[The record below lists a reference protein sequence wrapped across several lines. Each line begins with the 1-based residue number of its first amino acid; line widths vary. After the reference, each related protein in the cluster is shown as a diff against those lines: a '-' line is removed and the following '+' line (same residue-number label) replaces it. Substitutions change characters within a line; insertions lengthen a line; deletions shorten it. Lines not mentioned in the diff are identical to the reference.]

1 MTAMPRLIAFYL
13 PQYYPIPENDAF
25 WGKGFTEWTNTAKA
39 RRRFPGHYQPHVPAD
54 LGFYDL
60 RVAETRREQA
70 DLARQYGIEG
80 FCYYHYWFG
89 NGKRVLERPFAE
101 VRSSGEPD
109 YPFCLCWANETWSG
123 VWHGAENRV
132 LIEQQY
138 PGAEDDQRH
147 FDELLPAFLD
157 ARYMKVDGKPIFA
170 VYRPFKMDDPKA
182 TLVRWRDMA
191 VKAGLPGIYFVGV
204 CSPGQP
210 NPEDHGFDAS
220 IFNAN
225 APLRSWGSWKNP
237 VTLFKNAAM
246 RRLGVPTIHDYEKSI
261 KYFLPDSLPA
271 TRFPSVINGWDNS
284 PRSGERG
291 LVLTGATPQLFG
303 SALKK
308 AFDLTREHSQQTDGR
323 LVFLKSWNEW
333 AEGNHLE
340 PDLKYGHQFLE
351 AIAAELKD
359 EQTRVGS
366 ASAARPVHG
375 TQG

>member
-1 MTAMPRLIAFYL
+1 MTAMPRLLAFYL

-60 RVAETRREQA
+60 RVAETRQEQA
-70 DLARQYGIEG
+70 NLARQYGIEG

-109 YPFCLCWANETWSG
+109 FPFCLCWANETWSG

-138 PGAEDDQRH
+138 PGAEDDARH
-147 FDELLPAFLD
+147 FAELLPAFQD
-157 ARYMKVDGKPIFA
+157 ARYMKVDGKPIFV

-182 TLVRWRDMA
+182 TIARWRAMA
-191 VKAGLPGIYFVGV
+191 SAAGLAGIYFVGV

-210 NPEDHGFDAS
+210 SPEDHGFDAS

-246 RRLGVPTIHDYEKSI
+246 RRLGVPTIHDYQKSI
-261 KYFLPDSLPA
+261 QYFLPDTLRP
-271 TRFPSVINGWDNS
+271 TCYPSVINGWDNS

-303 SALKK
+303 NALKK
-308 AFDLTREHSQQTDGR
+308 AFDLTRERAQSDDAR

-340 PDLKYGHQFLE
+340 PDLKDGHQYLE
-351 AIAAELKD
+351 AIATELQKERARLGQTTARTVPAEVL
-359 EQTRVGS
+359 V
-366 ASAARPVHG
+366 
-375 TQG
+375 

>member
-1 MTAMPRLIAFYL
+1 MPVMPRLIAFYL

-60 RVAETRREQA
+60 RVAETRQQQA

-109 YPFCLCWANETWSG
+109 FPFCLCWANETWSG

-132 LIEQQY
+132 LIEQTY
-138 PGAEDDQRH
+138 PGAADDERH
-147 FDELLPAFLD
+147 FAELLPAFQD

-182 TLVRWRDMA
+182 TLARWRAMA
-191 VKAGLPGIYFVGV
+191 ARAGLPGLYFVGV

-225 APLRSWGSWKNP
+225 APLRPWGSWKSP
-237 VTLFKNAAM
+237 VTLFKNAIM
-246 RRLGVPTIHDYEKSI
+246 RRIGVPTRHDYQKSI
-261 KYFLPDSLPA
+261 QYFVPDALPP
-271 TRFPSVINGWDNS
+271 TRFPSVLNGWDNS

-303 SALKK
+303 SALRK
-308 AFDLTREHSQQTDGR
+308 AFDLTRERKQGADAR

-340 PDLKYGHQFLE
+340 PDLKDGHQYLE
-351 AIAAELKD
+351 AIAAEL
-359 EQTRVGS
+359 QTERSRV
-366 ASAARPVHG
+366 A
-375 TQG
+375 QG